1 MLDFDTALDLMNKY
15 GYTSITVHPY
25 IYQDGDTIGICY
37 TYNDEEYGLLE
48 RIKIF
53 NNAEEFE
60 EFLKMFNWVQVNG
73 KLNHVRM
80 ILDNYEAINPKI
92 IFLRNEKIMVEGEMF
107 DISSYDTREKMRV
120 NMDPVSKVIYE
131 CGDLLLVYNEI
142 KNRQL
147 QYLKNINTLKNTLR
161 KKYYDLQSEVDTYNK
176 VKVERELRLIPDVN
190 DNGINENLESSLKD
204 MYNIYVVQKPTY
216 EEAIEFLK
224 AVWELCLGLEL
235 NARYYEA
242 QKEETDIR
250 NEMKI
255 VDQKLT
261 LMRTLNEDLKP
272 LFGTDLVGRFR
283 KINRECKAKSSV
295 ISTEYINAQM
305 DAVNRKYSY
314 FDKIDVLFTSDYLRE
329 AIQNSNY
336 SDLAIKYAKGANYD
350 VVSKYKTP
358 INEVAANLSVQYR
371 DKLSQIE
378 QSILVL
384 YNNEKYR
391 KLCDAILNIPD
402 FETQPIKKILKV
414 LNTIKGF
421 SKIKSECFDSVK
433 RRIDDPVNQKVKA
446 SLFSNFDFTTFDSF
460 VESLIKLL
468 VTLKTVNEKMVLN
481 GDINMYVN
489 VRKVDE
495 LKDRLFVMTTN
506 NLPALIE
513 DARFNKSKVCITLLK
528 EGMPVLYSPYCFDL
542 GDIYGKN
549 ASPEMYIKEMINF
562 ELLIDVSDIEINIDP
577 NEVNVAKY
585 YSEPNIVENLYIVDD
600 IKMSYKTSFCK
611 CAFTSKLNTV
621 VTMNQ
626 STAVA
631 SNVSPVV
638 NSVFD
643 AGTLSSMA
651 PPMDKIPEAP
661 AQVNIPKEIEL
672 PKAESSMPI
681 KKEEISNVLPKVNE
695 VEKTEDKTKDSVA
708 VQVKEEKANISKP
721 VVADS
726 KTVEQPVVQSV
737 PVVNSTTA
745 VKPSNGSQVVKKV
758 VVKQVASGT
767 NQDTVKQPNQNTTQ
781 NVVTNKVD
789 TKSNVQDNTQKP
801 VSTVNS
807 SATTVKPSNE
817 PQVVK
822 KVVVKQVASS
832 TNQAV
837 NQNTAKAVSPST
849 TPTQGTNPAT
859 KVVVKQV
866 VKPVGTNSVTTP
878 VVKASS
884 PTQPVNKQP
893 AVVKTENKD

>member
-53 NNAEEFE
+53 NNAEELE
-60 EFLKMFNWVQVNG
+60 EFLKMYNWVQVNG

-161 KKYYDLQSEVDTYNK
+161 RKYYELQTEVDTYNK
-176 VKVERELRLIPDVN
+176 VKIERELKLIPDVN
-190 DNGINENLESSLKD
+190 DSGINENLESSLKD

-216 EEAIEFLK
+216 EEALEFLK

-350 VVSKYKTP
+350 IVSKYKTP
-358 INEVAANLSVQYR
+358 INEVAANLSIQYR
-371 DKLSQIE
+371 DKLSPIE
-378 QSILVL
+378 QGILVL

-402 FETQPIKKILKV
+402 FEKQPIKKVLKV

-446 SLFSNFDFTTFDSF
+446 SLFSNFDFTTFDTF
-460 VESLIKLL
+460 IESLIKLL
-468 VTLKTVNEKMVLN
+468 VTLKSVNEKMVLN

-489 VRKVDE
+489 VREVDE

-513 DARFNKSKVCITLLK
+513 NARVNKSKVCITLLK

-549 ASPEMYIKEMINF
+549 VSPEMYIKEMVNF
-562 ELLIDVSDIEINIDP
+562 ELLIDVSDIEINVDP

-600 IKMSYKTSFCK
+600 IKMSYKTVFCK

-626 STAVA
+626 SAAVA

-643 AGTLSSMA
+643 AGTLASMA
-651 PPMDKIPEAP
+651 PPMENIPEVPVSAE
-661 AQVNIPKEIEL
+661 APKEVEL
-672 PKAESSMPI
+672 PKVENDLPM
-681 KKEEISNVLPKVNE
+681 KKEVVPVELPKVNE
-695 VEKTEDKTKDSVA
+695 TVKDDSNKDKTDIQVKDEKDVTNVVKKEEQGA
-708 VQVKEEKANISKP
+708 VQSTSVTSDKQSNSPQVVKKVVVKQVAPGTNTNTTKPVISNNTTPSATTTKVVSKP
-721 VVADS
+721 VVQNTES
-726 KTVEQPVVQSV
+726 KVASPVTTSVNTVK
-737 PVVNSTTA
+737 T
-745 VKPSNGSQVVKKV
+745 SNGSQVVKKV
-758 VVKQVASGT
+758 VVKQA
-767 NQDTVKQPNQNTTQ
+767 
-781 NVVTNKVD
+781 
-789 TKSNVQDNTQKP
+789 
-801 VSTVNS
+801 
-807 SATTVKPSNE
+807 
-817 PQVVK
+817 
-822 KVVVKQVASS
+822 ASS
-832 TNQAV
+832 TS
-837 NQNTAKAVSPST
+837 QNTVKSVTPQT
-849 TPTQGTNPAT
+849 TPVQGTNPTT

-866 VKPVGTNSVTTP
+866 VKPASTVVGNTSQGKTAPATP
-878 VVKASS
+878 
-884 PTQPVNKQP
+884 QVNKQTP
-893 AVVKTENKD
+893 VVKTENKD